1 MQIILIGILAFTVV
15 AVMEALVHTLRFVTD
30 KRKDE
35 LKRRLSSLGTSD
47 AKAVT
52 GLLRKGKLSAIPA
65 IDALL
70 RSIKLTARVES
81 ILEQTELEITVAR
94 LFAYC
99 GAGAFVGLILGLL
112 SDGGPLSG
120 ILVLLFGL
128 LPFMFVL
135 FMRSRRSRKLS
146 EQLPEALE
154 MMARSLRAGHALSS
168 AFKMV
173 ATEMP
178 TPVSMEFGRAFEAQE
193 LGLPF
198 EKAVAD
204 MTRRAPDNQD
214 LKIFALSVIVQKE
227 TGGNLVEIIEKIAD
241 TVRARYKF
249 QGKLAGLTAE
259 GRMSS
264 YIVGALPFMTLLFLL
279 FANRPYVMPLFTT
292 DAGHYFLVGALVH
305 VDAGVRLDEEH
316 DQGDHL
322 MGDLFAGISLE
333 LLVAVIGGLVCVVA
347 IAVGARHML
356 GSRRDEVIE
365 RLERTTHGMDLHPHA
380 SRRAPRRPW
389 RGSPASCVRSRAWPR
404 RAGGRSSRGSRPT
417 LIQAGY
423 RDDNA
428 VEVFLGVKLLLTP
441 IAILLLWQINVHMD
455 EPSSS
460 R

>member
-15 AVMEALVHTLRFVTD
+15 AVMEALVYTLRFVTD

-47 AKAVT
+47 AKAVS

-65 IDALL
+65 IDAIL
-70 RSIKLTARVES
+70 RSIKLTARIES

-99 GAGAFVGLILGLL
+99 GAGAFLGLILGLL
-112 SDGGPLSG
+112 SDGGPLSI
-120 ILVLLFGL
+120 ILVFLFGL

-178 TPVSMEFGRAFEAQE
+178 TPVSVEFGRAFEAQE

-198 EKAVAD
+198 EKAVGD

-264 YIVGALPFMTLLFLL
+264 YIVGALPFVTLLFLL
-279 FANRPYVMPLFTT
+279 FVNRPYVMPLFTT
-292 DAGHYFLVGALVH
+292 DAGHYFLVGAMVMWTL
-305 VDAGVRLDEEH
+305 G
-316 DQGDHL
+316 
-322 MGDLFAGISLE
+322 FAWMKSMTKVTI
-333 LLVAVIGGLVCVVA
+333 
-347 IAVGARHML
+347 
-356 GSRRDEVIE
+356 
-365 RLERTTHGMDLHPHA
+365 
-380 SRRAPRRPW
+380 
-389 RGSPASCVRSRAWPR
+389 
-404 RAGGRSSRGSRPT
+404 
-417 LIQAGY
+417 
-423 RDDNA
+423 
-428 VEVFLGVKLLLTP
+428 
-441 IAILLLWQINVHMD
+441 
-455 EPSSS
+455 
-460 R
+460 